1 MSRACVNGWFGR
13 PTLLKQSR
21 MRDYSWMSRACVN
34 GWSSRPTL
42 LEHLTC
48 SLLVEQY
55 RRDGEAF
62 LV

>member
-1 MSRACVNGWFGR
+1 MSHACVNGWFSR
-13 PTLLKQSR
+13 PTLLEQSR
-21 MRDYSWMSRACVN
+21 MRDYSWMSRACVT

-55 RRDGEAF
+55 RRDGEAV